1 MYVLKRPW
9 VDHFLVRAHMLRP
22 SRARPPCHAW
32 RTAGLTRARAPP
44 SPPCFLPPLARAHQA
59 EVGARFEVVV
69 FTASLAKYA
78 DPLLDLLDRGA
89 TVRWRLFRESCYPYE
104 GNYVKDLTCLGRE
117 LRNTI
122 IVDNSPHSYIFQP
135 FNAVPIR
142 NFIDD
147 MSERDLLDLLPQLLS
162 LADVHDVSTVI
173 ADTWLPGVTPVYGS
187 AGGQ

>member
-1 MYVLKRPW
+1 M
-9 VDHFLVRAHMLRP
+9 
-22 SRARPPCHAW
+22 
-32 RTAGLTRARAPP
+32 
-44 SPPCFLPPLARAHQA
+44 
-59 EVGARFEVVV
+59 GARFEVVV

-78 DPLLDLLDRGA
+78 DPLLDLLDRGG

-104 GNYVKDLTCLGRE
+104 GNYVKDLTCLGRD

-147 MSERDLLDLLPQLLS
+147 LSERDLLDLLPQLNA
-162 LADVHDVSTVI
+162 LADVEDVTGPI
-173 ADTWLPGVTPVYGS
+173 AEAYLPNVTPVYG
-187 AGGQ
+187 AA

>member
-1 MYVLKRPW
+1 M
-9 VDHFLVRAHMLRP
+9 
-22 SRARPPCHAW
+22 
-32 RTAGLTRARAPP
+32 
-44 SPPCFLPPLARAHQA
+44 
-59 EVGARFEVVV
+59 VV

-89 TVRWRLFRESCYPYE
+89 AVRWRLFRESCYPYE

-147 MSERDLLDLLPQLLS
+147 MAERDLLDLLPQLQS
-162 LADVHDVSTVI
+162 LADAHDVTTVI
-173 ADTWLPGVTPVYGS
+173 AETYLPGVTPVHG
-187 AGGQ
+187 AAA